1 MQHQIKKKIYGW
13 SEVAEPHLWLILGS
27 QASKWKEYEITKS
40 YKTNILIGNVV
51 RKLVYR
57 GNNLPL
63 IKILMTCKT
72 PPLLKNYNE
81 F

>member
-1 MQHQIKKKIYGW
+1 MQHQNKKKIYGW
-13 SEVAEPHLWLILGS
+13 SEVAGPRLWLILGS

-40 YKTNILIGNVV
+40 YKTNILIGNADQ
-51 RKLVYR
+51 KLVYR

-63 IKILMTCKT
+63 LNILMTCIT
-72 PPLLKNYNE
+72 QPLLKTYNE

>member
-1 MQHQIKKKIYGW
+1 MQHQNKKKIYGW
-13 SEVAEPHLWLILGS
+13 FELARTRLWLILGS

-51 RKLVYR
+51 QKLVYR
-57 GNNLPL
+57 GNDLLLLN
-63 IKILMTCKT
+63 ILMTCKT